1 MLATKQMALL
11 AISETWLN
19 SCVSDEEL
27 VIDGYCLFR
36 RDRPDQAGGGVCI
49 YVLDTI
55 PAKLDVQFN
64 CPDLELLWV
73 RLQLHNHGSGLLVGC
88 LYRPPSS
95 DGSFWTHL
103 EGLLEGA
110 EGEEVIVLG
119 DLNVDFL
126 QTGSR
131 DFDHLNRA
139 MLLPLNLTNLITQA
153 TRFSKHG
160 QTSLD
165 AILSNST
172 KLHSGSVE
180 EFDLSDHCLV
190 SAPLNY
196 TSGPSATVA
205 SRKRYLRRDFRQFDP
220 LEFQQLLHVANLSC
234 FQGHDVDHMWSEW
247 SGKFLDCLDK
257 VAPLKSYSPSKRRC
271 PFMSAELLKPIH
283 QRKAAYRKVCTTKF
297 QDEKLLKVFRCLRS
311 LANNLYR
318 RLRNADYHAACQ
330 SYRDKPRLL
339 WSVISCVT
347 GRKQHKHQV
356 SIPPSELNEH
366 FCKIVTDEAV
376 TYALP
381 YGPPQPEDLVCFAE
395 VTNASVH
402 SILSHLDP
410 FKSPGPDG
418 ILPSM
423 LKQFASVLAPSL
435 AVIFDRSLQTAIV
448 PAEFKKANIVPI
460 PKNNKGDPMALTNYR
475 PVSLNAVLSKVLEK
489 LVRLQVEEQFDYR
502 QPLDDMQFGFHKNRS
517 AAQLLVRG
525 VNDWL
530 LARDSGLSTVVVFVD
545 LSKAF
550 DRVRHQP

>member
-36 RDRPDQAGGGVCI
+36 RDRPDRAGGGVCI

-110 EGEEVIVLG
+110 GGEEVIVLG
-119 DLNVDFL
+119 DLDVDFL

-180 EFDLSDHCLV
+180 ECDLSDHCLV
-190 SAPLNY
+190 SATLDY

-205 SRKRYLRRDFRQFDP
+205 SRKRYLRRDFRQFDS
-220 LEFQQLLHVANLSC
+220 LEFQQLLTCCQPKLFSR
-234 FQGHDVDHMWSEW
+234 
-247 SGKFLDCLDK
+247 
-257 VAPLKSYSPSKRRC
+257 PRR
-271 PFMSAELLKPIH
+271 
-283 QRKAAYRKVCTTKF
+283 
-297 QDEKLLKVFRCLRS
+297 
-311 LANNLYR
+311 
-318 RLRNADYHAACQ
+318 
-330 SYRDKPRLL
+330 
-339 WSVISCVT
+339 
-347 GRKQHKHQV
+347 
-356 SIPPSELNEH
+356 
-366 FCKIVTDEAV
+366 
-376 TYALP
+376 
-381 YGPPQPEDLVCFAE
+381 
-395 VTNASVH
+395 
-402 SILSHLDP
+402 
-410 FKSPGPDG
+410 
-418 ILPSM
+418 
-423 LKQFASVLAPSL
+423 
-435 AVIFDRSLQTAIV
+435 
-448 PAEFKKANIVPI
+448 
-460 PKNNKGDPMALTNYR
+460 
-475 PVSLNAVLSKVLEK
+475 
-489 LVRLQVEEQFDYR
+489 
-502 QPLDDMQFGFHKNRS
+502 
-517 AAQLLVRG
+517 
-525 VNDWL
+525 
-530 LARDSGLSTVVVFVD
+530 
-545 LSKAF
+545 
-550 DRVRHQP
+550 